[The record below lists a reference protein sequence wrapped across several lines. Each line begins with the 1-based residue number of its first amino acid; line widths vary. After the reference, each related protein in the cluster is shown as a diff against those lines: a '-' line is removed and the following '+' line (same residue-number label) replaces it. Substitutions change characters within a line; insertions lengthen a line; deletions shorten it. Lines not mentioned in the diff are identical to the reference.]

1 VDSLSS
7 GGEGTTSEEETLQ
20 TAKEESAQKIRDVWI
35 DNFFVELQRITACI
49 QDNYNYVAMV
59 SLRLR
64 SSRQLK

>member
-1 VDSLSS
+1 MDSLSS

-49 QDNYNYVAMV
+49 
-59 SLRLR
+59 
-64 SSRQLK
+64 